1 MCKVLVFAGTTEGRK
16 ISEFLEK
23 QKIQTHV
30 CVATEYGETLLPKS
44 SYLSVSHERLDETA
58 MKEAMQNMHPSLV
71 IDSTHPYAA
80 EVTKNIRKA
89 CEETKTEY
97 VRLLRAGSTEDTKND
112 SSVYVD
118 SVDEAVEYLST
129 TTGNV
134 LVTTGSKEIHKY
146 TKIEN
151 YKERIFARV
160 LSLSNVAE
168 HCKSLGFEGRN
179 LICMQG
185 PFSMELNEAML
196 RQFDCRYLV
205 TKMSGVTG
213 GYEEKLEAAKR
224 AGCICVIVGRPLKEE
239 GLGLIECK
247 ALLCQR
253 FGLKQNQKVS
263 LVGIGMGNPD
273 TCTIE
278 AIKAIKEAELLIGAK
293 RMVESVLHS
302 EQDVLIEYNS
312 EKIKVY
318 LDKHPEYEK
327 IAVLLSG
334 DVGFYSGAKKL
345 QETLKER
352 KVRQISGLSSPI
364 YFMAK
369 IGRSWDDAVITSA
382 HGKEENLVELIKT
395 HQKVV
400 SILGTKDAVA
410 NLAKTLTNYGMGK
423 VTFFV
428 GERLSYPDEA
438 IVQGSADSFCDYE
451 GDALSVIY
459 IENKEAEGL
468 PSTHGVKDSAFL
480 RDKVPMT
487 KEEVRCVSL
496 AKLGLREDS
505 VCYDVG
511 AGTGSVS
518 VEMALRTPKGRVYAI
533 EKKETAVELLKK
545 NKQKFVTDN
554 LSVIEGVAPEALEAL
569 EVPTHAFIGG
579 SSGNMESILRLLLE
593 KNPKIRVVINC
604 IALESVAEANCCMKV
619 LPFEDVEM
627 IQLSVSRAKK
637 IGSYQ
642 MMMGENPITIF
653 SATGKKEEKEEE

>member
-1 MCKVLVFAGTTEGRK
+1 MCRVLVFAGTTEGRK
-16 ISEFLEK
+16 IAEFLEK
-23 QKIQTHV
+23 HKIQTHV

-44 SYLSVSHERLDETA
+44 SYLSISHERLDETA
-58 MKEAMQNMHPSLV
+58 MKDAMQKMHPSLV
-71 IDSTHPYAA
+71 IDATHPYAA
-80 EVTKNIRKA
+80 EVTKNIRRA

-97 VRLLRAGSTEDTKND
+97 VRLLRTGNTEEIKND
-112 SSVYVD
+112 SNVYVN
-118 SVDEAVEYLST
+118 SVEEAVEYLNT

-146 TKIEN
+146 TRIEN

-185 PFSMELNEAML
+185 PFSTELNEAML

-205 TKMSGVTG
+205 TKMSGATG

-224 AGCICVIVGRPLKEE
+224 AGCVSIIIGRPLKEE
-239 GLGLIECK
+239 GLSLMACK
-247 ALLCQR
+247 AFLCQC
-253 FGLKQNQKVS
+253 FSLTSKQNVA

-278 AIKAIKEAELLIGAK
+278 ARKAIKEAELLIGAK
-293 RMVESVLHS
+293 RMLESVRVS
-302 EQDVLIEYNS
+302 EQDTFMEYNS
-312 EKIKVY
+312 EKIGNY
-318 LDKHPEYEK
+318 LDEHPEYEK

-345 QETLKER
+345 QERLKDRE
-352 KVRQISGLSSPI
+352 VRQISGLSSPV
-364 YFMAK
+364 YFMSK
-369 IGRSWDDAVITSA
+369 IGCSWDDAVITSA
-382 HGKEENLVELIKT
+382 HGKKENLVELIRT
-395 HQKVV
+395 QKKVI

-410 NLAKTLTNYGMGK
+410 NLAKKLTEYGMGK
-423 VTFFV
+423 VLFFI
-428 GERLSYPDEA
+428 GERLSYPDEK
-438 IVQGSADSFCDYE
+438 IRKGTADTFCKYE
-451 GDALSVIY
+451 GDALSVLY
-459 IENKEAEGL
+459 IENEDAEK
-468 PSTHGVKDSAFL
+468 PTSTHGVKDSDFL

-496 AKLGLREDS
+496 AKLGLKEES

-518 VEMALRTPKGRVYAI
+518 IEMALRTPKGRVYAV
-533 EKKETAVELLKK
+533 EKKETAIELLKK
-545 NKQKFVTDN
+545 NKQKFAVDN
-554 LSVIEGVAPEALEAL
+554 LEIIEGEAPEALEVL

-579 SSGNMESILRLLLE
+579 SSGNMESILRLLLK
-593 KNPKIRVVINC
+593 KNPEIRIVINC
-604 IALESVAEANCCMKV
+604 IALESVAEANRCMKI
-619 LPFEDVEM
+619 LPFEEVEI

-637 IGSYQ
+637 IGNYQ
-642 MMMGENPITIF
+642 MMMGENPITIL
-653 SATGKKEEKEEE
+653 SATGKKEEK

>member
-247 ALLCQR
+247 ALLCRR

-293 RMVESVLHS
+293 RMVESV
-302 EQDVLIEYNS
+302 
-312 EKIKVY
+312 
-318 LDKHPEYEK
+318 
-327 IAVLLSG
+327 
-334 DVGFYSGAKKL
+334 
-345 QETLKER
+345 
-352 KVRQISGLSSPI
+352 
-364 YFMAK
+364 
-369 IGRSWDDAVITSA
+369 
-382 HGKEENLVELIKT
+382 
-395 HQKVV
+395 
-400 SILGTKDAVA
+400 
-410 NLAKTLTNYGMGK
+410 
-423 VTFFV
+423 
-428 GERLSYPDEA
+428 
-438 IVQGSADSFCDYE
+438 
-451 GDALSVIY
+451 
-459 IENKEAEGL
+459 
-468 PSTHGVKDSAFL
+468 
-480 RDKVPMT
+480 
-487 KEEVRCVSL
+487 
-496 AKLGLREDS
+496 
-505 VCYDVG
+505 
-511 AGTGSVS
+511 
-518 VEMALRTPKGRVYAI
+518 
-533 EKKETAVELLKK
+533 
-545 NKQKFVTDN
+545 
-554 LSVIEGVAPEALEAL
+554 
-569 EVPTHAFIGG
+569 
-579 SSGNMESILRLLLE
+579 
-593 KNPKIRVVINC
+593 
-604 IALESVAEANCCMKV
+604 
-619 LPFEDVEM
+619 
-627 IQLSVSRAKK
+627 
-637 IGSYQ
+637 
-642 MMMGENPITIF
+642 
-653 SATGKKEEKEEE
+653 

>member
-16 ISEFLEK
+16 IAEFLEK
-23 QKIQTHV
+23 HKIQTHV

-44 SYLSVSHERLDETA
+44 SYLSISHERLDETA
-58 MKEAMQNMHPSLV
+58 MKDAMQKMHPSLV
-71 IDSTHPYAA
+71 IDATHPYAA
-80 EVTKNIRKA
+80 EVTKNIRRA

-97 VRLLRAGSTEDTKND
+97 VRLLRTGNTEEIKND
-112 SSVYVD
+112 SNVYVN
-118 SVDEAVEYLST
+118 SVEEAVEYLNT

-146 TKIEN
+146 TRIEN

-185 PFSMELNEAML
+185 PFSTELNEAML

-205 TKMSGVTG
+205 TKMSGATG

-224 AGCICVIVGRPLKEE
+224 AGCVSVIVGRPLKEE
-239 GLGLIECK
+239 GFSLIACK
-247 ALLCQR
+247 AFLCQC
-253 FGLKQNQKVS
+253 FSLTSKQNVA

-278 AIKAIKEAELLIGAK
+278 ARKAIKEAELLIGAK
-293 RMVESVLHS
+293 RMLESVRVS
-302 EQDVLIEYNS
+302 EQDSFMEYNS
-312 EKIKVY
+312 EKIGNY
-318 LDKHPEYEK
+318 LDEHPEYEK

-345 QETLKER
+345 QERLKDRE
-352 KVRQISGLSSPI
+352 VRQISGLSSPV
-364 YFMAK
+364 YFMSK
-369 IGRSWDDAVITSA
+369 IGCSWDDAVITSA
-382 HGKEENLVELIKT
+382 HGKKENLVELIRT
-395 HQKVV
+395 QKKVI

-410 NLAKTLTNYGMGK
+410 NLAKKLTEYGMGK
-423 VTFFV
+423 VLFFI
-428 GERLSYPDEA
+428 GERLSYPDEK
-438 IVQGSADSFCDYE
+438 IRKGTADTFCKYE
-451 GDALSVIY
+451 GDALSVLY
-459 IENKEAEGL
+459 IENEDAEK
-468 PSTHGVKDSAFL
+468 PTSTHGVKDSDFL

-496 AKLGLREDS
+496 AKLGLKEES

-518 VEMALRTPKGRVYAI
+518 IEMALRTPKGRVYAV
-533 EKKETAVELLKK
+533 EKKETAIELLKK
-545 NKQKFVTDN
+545 NKQKFAVDN
-554 LSVIEGVAPEALEAL
+554 LEIIEGEAPEALEVL

-579 SSGNMESILRLLLE
+579 SSGNMESILRLLLK
-593 KNPKIRVVINC
+593 KNPEIRIVINC
-604 IALESVAEANCCMKV
+604 IALESVAEANRCMKI
-619 LPFEDVEM
+619 LPFEEVEI

-637 IGSYQ
+637 IGNYQ
-642 MMMGENPITIF
+642 MMMGENPITIL
-653 SATGKKEEKEEE
+653 SATGKKEEK